1 MRKLKTSL
9 RKIRRITGKCH
20 SIFVSSSSVES
31 SAAGFVASSLV
42 ACIVPN
48 YTIVYT
54 CSTVMAS
61 PIESI
66 LKKVVEGDEKAFAQ
80 LYNKYRKP
88 TLRFCTSI
96 LKDEDEAENMLHE
109 VFIKIW
115 ERRAQINPERNFHSY
130 LFTCLRN
137 MAFDYLKEM
146 DKNHQLRQQYLERME
161 SYREDDRE
169 EEEKQLARLRQAV
182 NGLSEKRKRILLLSV
197 HEGRSYQEI
206 AEMLRISKNTV
217 KNQLVKAKHL
227 LRERMSVQAV

>member
-1 MRKLKTSL
+1 
-9 RKIRRITGKCH
+9 
-20 SIFVSSSSVES
+20 
-31 SAAGFVASSLV
+31 
-42 ACIVPN
+42 
-48 YTIVYT
+48 
-54 CSTVMAS
+54 MAS

-88 TLRFCTSI
+88 PLRFCTSI